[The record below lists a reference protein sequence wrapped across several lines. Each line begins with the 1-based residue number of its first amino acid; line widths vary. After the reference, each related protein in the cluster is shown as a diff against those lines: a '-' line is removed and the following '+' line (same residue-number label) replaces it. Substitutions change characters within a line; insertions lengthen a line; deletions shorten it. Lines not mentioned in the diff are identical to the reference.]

1 MKTVARS
8 ISPNVLVC
16 SGLQPR
22 WLQTRGITLGGESGS
37 LLPSER
43 YRHDTD
49 VYPRENCIVFYISR
63 VSPEAKSNA
72 VTLRIKYG
80 IILKKSGIYPNPAAE
95 SKPYKCSMAWPRT
108 QGYGTGIGTGT
119 TWTNKNNMARMFCTW
134 PL

>member
-8 ISPNVLVC
+8 ISQNVLVC

-37 LLPSER
+37 LLWSER

-80 IILKKSGIYPNPAAE
+80 IIPKKVVFIPIRLRNQNRINVQWLGRE
-95 SKPYKCSMAWPRT
+95 HRGMA
-108 QGYGTGIGTGT
+108 Q
-119 TWTNKNNMARMFCTW
+119 A
-134 PL
+134 